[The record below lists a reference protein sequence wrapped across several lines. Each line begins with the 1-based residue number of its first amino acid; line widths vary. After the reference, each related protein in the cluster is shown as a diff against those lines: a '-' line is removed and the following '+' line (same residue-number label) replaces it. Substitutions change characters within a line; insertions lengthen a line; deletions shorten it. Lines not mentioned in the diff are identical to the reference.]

1 MHRNCVRECNRAGD
15 ESWPVYRSIRSVCPI
30 GVNKPPGWLRIQ
42 EVVLRPA
49 LPAYRPPPE
58 PMTLEPLPVPR
69 LRRPAPLL
77 RRGFLQASHTKPASA
92 PKAVPVTARE
102 KFVRGERHR
111 RYRPRRNACRNHSP
125 AREVALREQDRVAL
139 WLGRIPPLLFPHIQR
154 IPTMLRPISNARF
167 CGLITPKFAAIEAI
181 DKSRKLGSG
190 ARLPTGAVGSP
201 PQPPM
206 QAMAVFI
213 KESRS
218 MSPI

>member
-1 MHRNCVRECNRAGD
+1 
-15 ESWPVYRSIRSVCPI
+15 
-30 GVNKPPGWLRIQ
+30 
-42 EVVLRPA
+42 
-49 LPAYRPPPE
+49 
-58 PMTLEPLPVPR
+58 
-69 LRRPAPLL
+69 
-77 RRGFLQASHTKPASA
+77 
-92 PKAVPVTARE
+92 
-102 KFVRGERHR
+102 
-111 RYRPRRNACRNHSP
+111 
-125 AREVALREQDRVAL
+125 VAL